1 MASTIRLDV
10 ITPSRSAFSD
20 DVNMVIA
27 RALDGDVGILPGHVP
42 LVAALDIWSLRIITP
57 NGEQKMAISGGLM
70 SVSDGKIV
78 IMTATAERA
87 EDVDV
92 ARSKKALARAEAAL
106 ESTTDTREIEI
117 WKNTRR
123 RAQVRLSIATVKH

>member
-1 MASTIRLDV
+1 
-10 ITPSRSAFSD
+10 
-20 DVNMVIA
+20 MVIA

>member
-42 LVAALDIWSLRIITP
+42 LVAALDIWSLRILTSE
-57 NGEQKMAISGGLM
+57 GEHKMAISGGIM
-70 SVSDGKIV
+70 NVSDGKIV

-87 EDVDV
+87 ENIDV
-92 ARSKKALARAEAAL
+92 ARSKRALARAEAEL
-106 ESTTDTREIEI
+106 EKTTDEREIEV
-117 WKNTRR
+117 WRHARK
-123 RAQVRLSIATVKH
+123 RAQVRLSIVTAKH

>member
-42 LVAALDIWSLRIITP
+42 LVAALDIWSLRIITAE
-57 NGEQKMAISGGLM
+57 GEHKMAISGGIM
-70 SVSDGKIV
+70 NVSDGKIV

-87 EDVDV
+87 ENIDV
-92 ARSKKALARAEAAL
+92 ARSKRALAKAEAELDKA
-106 ESTTDTREIEI
+106 TDEREIEY
-117 WKNTRR
+117 WKHSRK
-123 RAQVRLSIATVKH
+123 RAQVRLSIVTAKH